1 MLPKAPKSA
10 QMPKQVFEG
19 VSLILQKCYS
29 RYHNMRTGAQ
39 GLRVGGRTIGLGTK
53 INLIALVSKF
63 FKTLYGTKLLYD
75 PQIV

>member
-1 MLPKAPKSA
+1 
-10 QMPKQVFEG
+10 
-19 VSLILQKCYS
+19 
-29 RYHNMRTGAQ
+29 MRTGAQ
-39 GLRVGGRTIGLGTK
+39 GLRVGGRTIGLGNK